1 MRFAI
6 IIEHIDRKKDM
17 KALILHASGTNR
29 DLDAQY
35 ALQVAGME
43 SDVVHINKL
52 KSKEKKWQDY
62 ALLVIPGGFSYGD
75 SLGAGLILALE
86 LMHYFFDELNEFLYR
101 KKPIIGI
108 CNGFQVLVRAGLLPS
123 LDGALNGLGKDSYKN
138 RTSTLTKNKNGKFE
152 CRDVILKVLDSKCI
166 WTKGIKEPIICPVA
180 HGEGRFFSS
189 SKQTIDK
196 LVLNKEIV
204 LKYARPNADKNA
216 CDSILVADGAYP
228 YNPNGSILDIAGL
241 CDSTGLILGLM
252 PHTENNI
259 ARYAFFSK
267 ERERATLANLAIWKN
282 GVYYAKNS

>member
-1 MRFAI
+1 
-6 IIEHIDRKKDM
+6 M

-35 ALQVAGME
+35 ALKMAGME
-43 SDVVHINKL
+43 SEVVHINKL

-75 SLGAGLILALE
+75 ALGAGLILALE

-123 LDGALNGLGKDSYKN
+123 INEGAQKDSYKD
-138 RTSTLTKNKNGKFE
+138 RTATLTKNKSGKFE
-152 CRDVILKVLDSKCI
+152 GRDVILKVLESKCI
-166 WTKGIKEPIICPVA
+166 WTAGIKEPIICPIA

-189 SKQTIDK
+189 SQQTIDK

-204 LKYARPNADKNA
+204 LKYARPNADKKV
-216 CDSILVADGAYP
+216 CDSVAVADGAYP
-228 YNPNGSILDIAGL
+228 YNPNGSVLDIAGL
-241 CDSTGLILGLM
+241 CDDTGLILGLM

-259 ARYAFFSK
+259 ARYAFFSE
-267 ERERATLANLAIWKN
+267 ERKQATLANLAIWKN